1 MKLRISLVL
10 LVSLSIFSCSRNE
23 KTEEQATEEIEKVES
38 LVEIKNGIYTE
49 YYPGKKQIKFQ
60 GEQDNMGNR
69 QGKWTF
75 YSETG
80 IELSSTHYD
89 HGKKHG
95 ASFAKYPNGTLHY
108 IGEYENDK
116 EVGVWKM
123 YDEKGNLAT
132 EKDYSKP

>member
-1 MKLRISLVL
+1 MKLIITLIL
-10 LVSLSIFSCSRNE
+10 FVSLTIFSCSRNE
-23 KTEEQATEEIEKVES
+23 KTDEKATEKIEKVES
-38 LVEIKNGIYTE
+38 LVEIENGIYTE
-49 YYPGKKQIKFQ
+49 YYPGRKQIKFQ

-75 YSETG
+75 YNETG
-80 IELSSTHYD
+80 IELSSTHYE

-95 ASFAKYPNGTLHY
+95 ASFAKYPNGVLHY

-116 EVGVWKM
+116 EVGIWKM
-123 YDEKGNLAT
+123 YDENGNLAT

>member
-10 LVSLSIFSCSRNE
+10 LVSLTIFSCSRNE
-23 KTEEQATEEIEKVES
+23 KTEEKATEKIEKVES
-38 LVEIKNGIYTE
+38 LVEIKNGIFTE

-80 IELSSTHYD
+80 IELSSTHYE
-89 HGKKHG
+89 HGKKTR
-95 ASFAKYPNGTLHY
+95 S
-108 IGEYENDK
+108 IIC
-116 EVGVWKM
+116 
-123 YDEKGNLAT
+123 
-132 EKDYSKP
+132 

>member
-1 MKLRISLVL
+1 MLKISLIL
-10 LVSLSIFSCSRNE
+10 IVSFVFFACSRNE
-23 KTEEQATEEIEKVES
+23 ETEKQPKEIKEKVES

-49 YYPGKKQIKFQ
+49 YYPGRKQIKFQ

-80 IELSSTHYD
+80 IEMSSTHYE

-95 ASFAKYPNGTLHY
+95 ASFAKYPNGALHY
-108 IGEYENDK
+108 MGEYQNDK

-132 EKDYSKP
+132 EKVYSKP

>member
-1 MKLRISLVL
+1 MKLIISLVL

-23 KTEEQATEEIEKVES
+23 KKEEQATEKIEKVES

-69 QGKWTF
+69 QGKWSF

-80 IELSSTHYD
+80 IELSSTQYE
-89 HGKKHG
+89 HGKKNG
-95 ASFAKYPNGTLHY
+95 ASFAKYPNGTIHY

>member
-1 MKLRISLVL
+1 MTKISLIL
-10 LVSLSIFSCSRNE
+10 LVSLVFFACSRNE
-23 KTEEQATEEIEKVES
+23 ESEKQSIDVKEKIES
-38 LVEIKNGIYTE
+38 LVEIKNGVYTE
-49 YYPGKKQIKFQ
+49 YYPGRKQIKFQ

-69 QGKWTF
+69 HGKWTF
-75 YSETG
+75 YSESG
-80 IELSSTHYD
+80 IVLSSTHYE

-108 IGEYENDK
+108 MGEYENDK

>member
-10 LVSLSIFSCSRNE
+10 LVSLTIFSCSRNE
-23 KTEEQATEEIEKVES
+23 KTEEKATEKIEKVES
-38 LVEIKNGIYTE
+38 LVEIKNGIFTE

-80 IELSSTHYD
+80 IELSSTHYE

-95 ASFAKYPNGTLHY
+95 ASFAKYSNGALHY

-116 EVGVWKM
+116 EVGIWKM